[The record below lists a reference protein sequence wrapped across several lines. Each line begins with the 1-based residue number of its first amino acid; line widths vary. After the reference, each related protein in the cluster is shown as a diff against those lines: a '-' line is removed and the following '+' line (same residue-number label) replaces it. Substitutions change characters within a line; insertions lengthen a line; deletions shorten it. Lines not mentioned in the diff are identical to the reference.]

1 MKDQATLYIDGASS
15 GNPGPSG
22 IGAVL
27 YDEQGSRVKT
37 LSKYIGHATN
47 NFSEYIAL
55 LYGLQEVL
63 ILGYRSV
70 IVNTDSELVARQIN
84 GEYKVKDTNLK
95 LIYNLIRHLIKAM
108 SSFKIRQIE
117 RGENKEAD
125 RLASRAIKEQVG

>member
-1 MKDQATLYIDGASS
+1 MKSQATLYIDGASS

-22 IGAVL
+22 IGIVI
-27 YDEQGSRVKT
+27 YDEQGSKAKT

-47 NFSEYIAL
+47 NFTEYIAL
-55 LYGLQEVL
+55 LYGLQETL

-70 IVNTDSELVARQIN
+70 IVNTDSELVAKQIN
-84 GEYKVKDTNLK
+84 GEYKIKDTNLK
-95 LIYNLIRHLIKAM
+95 LIYHLVRHLIEAM

-125 RLASRAIKEQVG
+125 RLARSAIRPFL